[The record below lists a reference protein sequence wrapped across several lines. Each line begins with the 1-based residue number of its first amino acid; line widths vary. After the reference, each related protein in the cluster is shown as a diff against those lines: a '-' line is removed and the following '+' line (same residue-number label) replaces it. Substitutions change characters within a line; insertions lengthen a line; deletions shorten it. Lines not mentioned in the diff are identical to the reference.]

1 MKLELENTDDPR
13 NHQFDDL
20 DQIIVLLNNPENGE
34 QFYEILT
41 YVNGDFVFG
50 GHGCELFDFDAPFPG
65 PELMRWEESTKCC
78 RSAGGRHKPERCSQ
92 RNVRL

>member
-34 QFYEILT
+34 QFCQL
-41 YVNGDFVFG
+41 
-50 GHGCELFDFDAPFPG
+50 PRPQ
-65 PELMRWEESTKCC
+65 
-78 RSAGGRHKPERCSQ
+78 GRA
-92 RNVRL
+92 

>member
-20 DQIIVLLNNPENGE
+20 DQIIVLLNNPETGE

-41 YVNGDFVFG
+41 YVNSDFVFG
-50 GHGCELFDFDAPFPG
+50 GHGCELFDFDAPFPD
-65 PELMRWEESTKCC
+65 PELMRWEKIDI
-78 RSAGGRHKPERCSQ
+78 
-92 RNVRL
+92 

>member
-41 YVNGDFVFG
+41 YVNDDFVFG

-65 PELMRWEESTKCC
+65 PELMRWEKIDI
-78 RSAGGRHKPERCSQ
+78 
-92 RNVRL
+92 